1 MGGQRR
7 FYGLFVYAGP
17 AAPTGSYNISL
28 YVLDNRDI
36 RRYVAG
42 SDFKVEEF
50 QPDNLRIKADWEGYD
65 GEGWSMEPMMKAE
78 VSLYNLYGNPASGH
92 ELKASYKIT
101 PVDFVFKKYKGY
113 LFRDPLRNDDKA
125 LRSYSDALPEQKTD
139 NAGAGRLF

>member
-1 MGGQRR
+1 
-7 FYGLFVYAGP
+7 
-17 AAPTGSYNISL
+17 
-28 YVLDNRDI
+28 
-36 RRYVAG
+36 
-42 SDFKVEEF
+42 
-50 QPDNLRIKADWEGYD
+50 
-65 GEGWSMEPMMKAE
+65 MMKAE